1 MKTLSSER
9 DLNAILQRLATLRLD
24 NKRRWGKMTVQQMV
38 CHLSDSFR
46 AVTGHMAVSAAT
58 GPLQR
63 TVVKWVALYA
73 PMPWPP
79 GLPTRPELD
88 QTRDA
93 GTRPGE
99 FAADVAEL
107 ARLASGFA
115 SDQLGCA
122 RPEHPIFGLMSH
134 RDWMRWGYLHMDHHL
149 RQFSA

>member
-9 DLNAILQRLATLRLD
+9 DLNEVLQRLRTLRLD
-24 NKRRWGKMTVQQMV
+24 SKRRWGKMTVQQMV

-46 AVTGHMAVSAAT
+46 AVTGQMTVSAAT

-88 QTRDA
+88 QRRDA

-99 FAADVAEL
+99 FAADVEEL
-107 ARLASGFA
+107 ARLTSRFA
-115 SDQLGCA
+115 VDQLGCA